1 MLISLIMVLIAWLVL
16 FVSGLAKGL
25 SSDNASSI
33 QNMNADYLVLDQNS
47 DHRLSR
53 SALTGDALEQV
64 RLAMGADAAVNSSDR
79 DASDTAM
86 AEPLGVQMS
95 AVTQAGSLKKID
107 ATFFAV
113 EADGMLAPKVTEG
126 RMIGA
131 DAAEEVVADSSFKA
145 EGLKLG
151 DIIEDQTSGRQFT
164 IVGFSEG
171 QSFSHSPVL
180 HVNFAAWETMQA
192 SGPRAMGGSGAVGE
206 VSADG
211 GTGEVSAAG
220 EVSANEGVSAAADSS
235 ADGGATAAGEV
246 SATGEVSAKEG
257 LSAAADS
264 SADGGATAA
273 GGASTDG
280 AVSAAGEVSATG
292 EVNGAGE
299 GGAGVVFNA
308 IAFKGSGSTAAE
320 VGAQVSGVDVISKAE
335 ALKGIPGYKEEQGSL
350 LMMIAFLFIIAAF
363 VLAVFFYVIT
373 IQKINQFGVLK
384 AIGAKTGFLARSLL
398 AQVLS
403 LSVFSL
409 AIGIALTY
417 GVSAV
422 LPDSMPFELNFSLV
436 GGSALLFLVV
446 AVAGSLLSLYRVA
459 KVDAIEA
466 IGRAA

>member
-1 MLISLIMVLIAWLVL
+1 MFLALRELKHSKTRYMLISLIMVLIAWLVL

-53 SALTGDALEQV
+53 SALAEDMLEQV
-64 RLAMGADAAVNSSDR
+64 RLAMGADAAANSSDR

-151 DIIEDQTSGRQFT
+151 DVIEDQTSGRQFT

-235 ADGGATAAGEV
+235 ADGGATAAG
-246 SATGEVSAKEG
+246 
-257 LSAAADS
+257 
-264 SADGGATAA
+264 
-273 GGASTDG
+273 GASTDG
-280 AVSAAGEVSATG
+280 AVSAAGEVSAAR

>member
-1 MLISLIMVLIAWLVL
+1 MFLALRELKHSKTRYMLISLIMVLIAWLVL

-53 SALTGDALEQV
+53 SVLTEDTLEQV
-64 RLAMGADAAVNSSDR
+64 RQAIGAEAE
-79 DASDTAM
+79 M

-126 RMIGA
+126 RMIGN

-151 DIIEDQTSGRQFT
+151 DVIEDQTSGRQFT

-180 HVNFAAWETMQA
+180 HVNFAAWEAMES
-192 SGPRAMGGSGAVGE
+192 SGPRVGGES
-206 VSADG
+206 S
-211 GTGEVSAAG
+211 TAAG
-220 EVSANEGVSAAADSS
+220 ASAGA
-235 ADGGATAAGEV
+235 GATAAGEV
-246 SATGEVSAKEG
+246 SATGEVS
-257 LSAAADS
+257 
-264 SADGGATAA
+264 
-273 GGASTDG
+273 
-280 AVSAAGEVSATG
+280 V
-292 EVNGAGE
+292 AGE

-308 IAFKGSGSTAAE
+308 IAIKGSGSTAAT
-320 VGAQVSGVDVISKAE
+320 VGAQVSGVEVISKAE

-384 AIGAKTGFLARSLL
+384 AIGAKTGLLARSLL

-409 AIGIALTY
+409 AVGIALTY

>member
-1 MLISLIMVLIAWLVL
+1 M
-16 FVSGLAKGL
+16 
-25 SSDNASSI
+25 
-33 QNMNADYLVLDQNS
+33 
-47 DHRLSR
+47 
-53 SALTGDALEQV
+53 
-64 RLAMGADAAVNSSDR
+64 
-79 DASDTAM
+79 
-86 AEPLGVQMS
+86 
-95 AVTQAGSLKKID
+95 
-107 ATFFAV
+107 
-113 EADGMLAPKVTEG
+113 
-126 RMIGA
+126 
-131 DAAEEVVADSSFKA
+131 
-145 EGLKLG
+145 
-151 DIIEDQTSGRQFT
+151 
-164 IVGFSEG
+164 
-171 QSFSHSPVL
+171 
-180 HVNFAAWETMQA
+180 
-192 SGPRAMGGSGAVGE
+192 GE

-235 ADGGATAAGEV
+235 ADGGATAAG
-246 SATGEVSAKEG
+246 
-257 LSAAADS
+257 
-264 SADGGATAA
+264 
-273 GGASTDG
+273 GASTDG
-280 AVSAAGEVSATG
+280 AVSAAGEVSAAR

>member
-64 RLAMGADAAVNSSDR
+64 RLAMGADAAANSSDR

-126 RMIGA
+126 QMIGA

-151 DIIEDQTSGRQFT
+151 DVIEDQTSGRQFT

-180 HVNFAAWETMQA
+180 HVNFAAWETMQT

-246 SATGEVSAKEG
+246 SATGEV
-257 LSAAADS
+257 
-264 SADGGATAA
+264 
-273 GGASTDG
+273 
-280 AVSAAGEVSATG
+280 
-292 EVNGAGE
+292 NGAGE

-320 VGAQVSGVDVISKAE
+320 VGAQVSGVEVISKAE

>member
-1 MLISLIMVLIAWLVL
+1 MFLALRELKHSKTRYMLISLIMVLIAWLVL

-64 RLAMGADAAVNSSDR
+64 RLAMGADAAANSSDR

-151 DIIEDQTSGRQFT
+151 DVIEDQTSGRQFT

-192 SGPRAMGGSGAVGE
+192 SGPRAVGGSGAAAG

-211 GTGEVSAAG
+211 GTGDVSAA
-220 EVSANEGVSAAADSS
+220 
-235 ADGGATAAGEV
+235 
-246 SATGEVSAKEG
+246 
-257 LSAAADS
+257 
-264 SADGGATAA
+264 
-273 GGASTDG
+273 
-280 AVSAAGEVSATG
+280 G